1 MVNPVIKNKALV
13 SFHDPDKR
21 IGRYYSPNGVPSDL
35 HIVVACSASRLS
47 GLGKR
52 KFIADRQLWVDF
64 WRSTNYHFT
73 YSEWLLWVFS
83 SYKFLYGI

>member
-52 KFIADRQLWVDF
+52 KFIADWQLWVVMQSIELCKVSLF
-64 WRSTNYHFT
+64 VNPSLALIISLRG
-73 YSEWLLWVFS
+73 E
-83 SYKFLYGI
+83 